1 MRLYK
6 SKKFYL
12 LFTLALILIS
22 CKKEKQVVQLL
33 PEDRQW
39 ILDSMQVYYYWADQL
54 PNYPLSNGSSI
65 SFFKSLLHSS
75 DRFSYI
81 EDPENLPSTYSSFA
95 YYGFEYALMES
106 TAFPGRLLGIITLVV
121 PNGPAAKRGLKRG
134 DIFTAVN
141 GVELS
146 NTTIDKIN
154 QLLKLGG
161 EITIQ
166 TFSIE
171 NGQLVSKASYVI
183 SYAYFREQPVYLTK
197 LFTNGNKKVG
207 YVFYNGFYEEFDRNI
222 LDSISKFKNGG
233 ISDLILDLR
242 YNPGGAVS
250 SAAKIAAAIA
260 PVSETQ
266 TFIISKAN
274 KNGGQFIET
283 FAQSINKG
291 NTYPGNFSQVS
302 AFRINIHTLYVLTSG
317 TTASSAELI
326 INNLRPYL
334 PIVQIGNKTLGK
346 DMSSF
351 EIFDQ
356 RKPKKVAYILHPL
369 IFKLYNAN
377 HQGDY
382 SEGLRPDYEVDE
394 FSVLP
399 LKAFGDTNDPLLKK
413 ALEIS
418 LGTVAVSTLS
428 KTSSALIQTTESM
441 KGKAMFQSSVIRSG
455 AMPIVI
461 MEKPKSLYRFNQIKK

>member
-54 PNYPLSNGSSI
+54 PNYPLQNGSSI
-65 SFFKSLLHSS
+65 SFFKSLLYSK

-134 DIFTAVN
+134 DIFTTVN

-146 NTTIDKIN
+146 NTTVDKIN
-154 QLLKLGG
+154 QLLKLGAD
-161 EITIQ
+161 IAIQ
-166 TFSIE
+166 TASIE
-171 NGQLVSKASYVI
+171 KGQLVGKASYVI

-291 NTYPGNFSQVS
+291 NTYPGTFSQVS
-302 AFRINIHTLYVLTSG
+302 AYRINIHT
-317 TTASSAELI
+317 
-326 INNLRPYL
+326 
-334 PIVQIGNKTLGK
+334 
-346 DMSSF
+346 
-351 EIFDQ
+351 
-356 RKPKKVAYILHPL
+356 
-369 IFKLYNAN
+369 
-377 HQGDY
+377 
-382 SEGLRPDYEVDE
+382 
-394 FSVLP
+394 
-399 LKAFGDTNDPLLKK
+399 
-413 ALEIS
+413 
-418 LGTVAVSTLS
+418 
-428 KTSSALIQTTESM
+428 
-441 KGKAMFQSSVIRSG
+441 
-455 AMPIVI
+455 
-461 MEKPKSLYRFNQIKK
+461 